1 MTIKIDIPGVGEV
14 TVENAAQE
22 DTMREILKAINKSD
36 KTKAKDEDAAKRR
49 AARENTES
57 LNESTSA
64 LDDFYD
70 SLGNTNRSTNQ
81 LNQSNTRT
89 STSANV
95 LGKAFGS
102 VGRATGEASKHLL
115 NFGVSIA
122 ATAASASVAMI
133 KGMDEA
139 AKNPVLAGKKVIEM
153 EIDAAHG
160 LVDAFASIL
169 EGIPV
174 IGKGLA
180 AAVGGV
186 GKALA
191 AAAKAANE
199 AMAAEYEKSV
209 NNFKAFNSAGASF
222 AGGMGEMDKLATNSG
237 IGLESFSKV
246 MGNPKTLD
254 GIHRMGTGAAD
265 AGRKLSDG
273 LHALTTTTGKS
284 GQSLRNELFKLGV
297 AYEDQGSVMMDY
309 MASAKAA
316 GKDLRNMTPED
327 VAQGTKEYAKNLKV
341 LGDITG
347 QNAQKLM
354 QAAQVDSNRASLTGT
369 LSEKQNEAFKGVHE
383 VFSSVAPD
391 LQEALTQYVATGAIT
406 NKAVLMNSDVLD
418 SVRKAGDAI
427 KSGTMDHA
435 QAMQYASDATARMA
449 KSQDNASAASDKAV
463 VLGQGNSDLIA
474 RTNLRNALNNHKVG
488 EGVAKK
494 SADSAESQMN
504 SADSLTNAY
513 TSQTETMVKFQS
525 QIETLARKD
534 GILEKYGQF
543 MIDQTQEVT
552 KATTAAIDQ
561 IYKKLGIDSGL
572 PEADRHAG
580 PMLGGAMDAAGK
592 AWDAT
597 KSAVSGVTDTIGSA
611 VNKLL
616 GKQDVK
622 DNMKAF
628 NEAMTKQGVTDPKMR
643 AAMAAVAEGES
654 GFQMHEEKGYG
665 GSSNDR
671 IRSIFK
677 TKTKGMGE
685 DELSAIKKD
694 PKAFFNK
701 MYGDQLGNKAG
712 SDDGYNFRGRGM
724 IQLTGRDNYA
734 KYGKMAGFDL
744 EKNPELMNDPK
755 VASAVSVAYMKNRTK
770 KVGEGGDVYE
780 AVARGVGNAVG
791 STEIVKKKAYAR
803 NLASGQFG
811 PNGEMPSTQTATPK
825 PSSPSDDPALKAALK
840 VLDDD
845 KKKKASETAKI
856 AVPENATVST
866 TPKEDEVVKSTATRN
881 FEAMEAAFQ
890 QFGKT
895 KYEMVDGDTETVRA
909 MQADFFKKNPDAFGA
924 ANYQQPTVVP
934 PETPKEEVKTAE
946 IVGPEKPLS
955 AVETAF
961 KSSNDRMTEFV
972 DMMNKKSA
980 EKAAKQKEQHENAIK
995 DAESVR
1001 KRLEDAAKEK
1011 KDKEAAEAAK
1021 KLEEEN
1027 KKKSSD
1033 NYVAEPNA
1041 PKETELYHVV
1051 AAIKEMHKGVAEMHH
1066 GVTKHLKHG
1075 NSQRETIKKQNA

>member
-64 LDDFYD
+64 LDDFMGT
-70 SLGNTNRSTNQ
+70 LGTT
-81 LNQSNTRT
+81 
-89 STSANV
+89 
-95 LGKAFGS
+95 
-102 VGRATGEASKHLL
+102 GRAAAVASRAIPQVAIASAVVGKSFGAVANAAGAVTKNLL

-122 ATAASASVAMI
+122 ATAASASIAMI
-133 KGMDEA
+133 KGMDDA
-139 AKNPVLAGKKVIEM
+139 ARDPVLAGKKVIDM
-153 EIDAAHG
+153 EIDAAEG

-169 EGIPV
+169 EGIPL

-180 AAVGGV
+180 KAVGGV

-191 AAAKAANE
+191 EAAKAANE
-199 AMAAEYEKSV
+199 AMSKEYEKSV
-209 NNFKAFNSAGASF
+209 NNFKAFNTAGASF

-237 IGLESFSKV
+237 IGIESFSKV
-246 MGNPKTLD
+246 IGKSQD
-254 GIHRMGTGAAD
+254 SIHRMGGGAAD

-316 GKDLRNMTPED
+316 GKDLQNMTPED

-369 LSEKQNEAFKGVHE
+369 LTKDQNEAFKSVHTI
-383 VFSSVAPD
+383 FSSVAPD

-406 NKAVLMNSDVLD
+406 NKAVLMNSNVLD
-418 SVRKAGDAI
+418 EVRKAGDAI
-427 KSGTMDHA
+427 KSGTMTA
-435 QAMQYASDATARMA
+435 EQSMQYASDATARMA

-494 SADSAESQMN
+494 SADSAESQMK
-504 SADSLTNAY
+504 STDSLTNSY

-543 MIDQTQEVT
+543 MINQTQEVT

-734 KYGKMAGFDL
+734 KYGKMAGVDL

-780 AVARGVGNAVG
+780 SVARGVGNAVG
-791 STEIVKKKAYAR
+791 STEIVKKNAYAR

-856 AVPENATVST
+856 VPPTVQPTSKPETAKITVPENATVSP
-866 TPKEDEVVKSTATRN
+866 TPTDAHAQAQLKKDVDKTV
-881 FEAMEAAFQ
+881 EAFL
-890 QFGKT
+890 
-895 KYEMVDGDTETVRA
+895 
-909 MQADFFKKNPDAFGA
+909 A
-924 ANYQQPTVVP
+924 ANPTASLVEPVKP
-934 PETPKEEVKTAE
+934 ATDMANLLAAPKEEVKTAE

-1051 AAIKEMHKGVAEMHH
+1051 AAIKDMHKGVAEMHH